1 MTETQKNPLAESFNA
16 LSLIRFAFPSMVM
29 MLFMGLYT
37 IVDTIFVARFVDTN
51 ALSSI
56 NIVCPVINLIVG
68 LGTMLATGGSAVVAK
83 KMGNGNTGEARS
95 NFTLIVVAGAVIGL
109 LITAAGLVFLDEI
122 IWGLGASKVLFPYCK
137 DYLTI
142 QLICAAFNMMQ
153 VLYQNLFVTAGKPAL
168 GLALAVLAGTSNI
181 VFDYVFIVLLQMG
194 VGGAAIGTGI
204 GYMIP
209 TIIGTLFFLTKR
221 SELHFCKPDMDASV
235 LLKSCSNGA
244 SEMVSQ
250 CSTAVTTFLFNVTMM
265 KLLGEDGVAAIT
277 VIIYSQFLLTTLYIG
292 FSMGTAPVVSYNYG
306 SGNVKQLKKT
316 VRICFSF
323 IPFGRIAGEI
333 LEMTP
338 EAYRQ
343 RLSRIRKK
351 MADFLGQYCG
361 EYGSGRCKC
370 KERVNYAIQNH
381 RINPLQLDYTT
392 ATEISIQTMMDVK
405 NAMEDIDDLSQDF
418 SFCKPYQSPERTKYL
433 IQEFLESTQLSII
446 QNS

>member
-37 IVDTIFVARFVDTN
+37 IVDTIFVARFVDMN

-244 SEMVSQ
+244 SELVSQ

-277 VIIYSQFLLTTLYIG
+277 VLIYSQFLLTTLYIG